1 MNPQWILLKAKNFGC
16 EMKKAK
22 AKSKI
27 VKKRSFTVQIREE
40 LFESVR
46 DKAKAQDIRMR
57 AIVEKAFEEFLKGE

>member
-1 MNPQWILLKAKNFGC
+1 METKENDLKEIYEKDFDFDVHRD
-16 EMKKAK
+16 
-22 AKSKI
+22 I
-27 VKKRSFTVQIREE
+27 YIREE